1 MAGYGMMASMAKRST
16 RTTRTSDSRARGVT
30 LAFARPT
37 IAMGLLLAGLLL
49 ATAFVAI
56 AVQRNAMARE
66 TAGLQ
71 ADIIAQQ
78 ARRARLE
85 AELAEK
91 SGDSYVVDKARDY
104 GYVRPGEAI
113 IGVKQEPKAVAVVT
127 PGAAPSRAEQWLA
140 LFFGA
145 R

>member
-1 MAGYGMMASMAKRST
+1 MAGYVMMAAMTKRST
-16 RTTRTSDSRARGVT
+16 RTAASGSRVRRVT

-37 IAMGLLLAGLLL
+37 IAMGLLVAGLLL

-66 TAGLQ
+66 TAALQ

-78 ARRARLE
+78 GRRARLE

-91 SGDSYVVDKARDY
+91 SGDSYIVDKARDY
-104 GYVRPGEAI
+104 GYVRPGEAL
-113 IGVKQEPKAVAVVT
+113 IGVKQEPKAVAIVT
-127 PGAAPSRAEQWLA
+127 PVAPPSRAEQWFA
-140 LFFGA
+140 LFFGS

>member
-1 MAGYGMMASMAKRST
+1 M
-16 RTTRTSDSRARGVT
+16 
-30 LAFARPT
+30 ARPT

-49 ATAFVAI
+49 ATAFVALAI
-56 AVQRNAMARE
+56 QRNALARE

-91 SGDSYVVDKARDY
+91 AGDSYVVDKARDY
-104 GYVRPGEAI
+104 GYVKPGEAI
-113 IGVKQEPKAVAVVT
+113 IGVKQEPKIAAPPVTVT
-127 PGAAPSRAEQWLA
+127 PPSRAQLWLA

>member
-1 MAGYGMMASMAKRST
+1 MAGYGMMAAMPRRTKRSKAKGARAAT
-16 RTTRTSDSRARGVT
+16 RAM
-30 LAFARPT
+30 ARPT

-56 AVQRNAMARE
+56 AAQRNAMARE

-71 ADIIAQQ
+71 ADIVAQQ
-78 ARRARLE
+78 AQRARLE
-85 AELAEK
+85 AALAEK
-91 SGDSYVVDKARDY
+91 ASDSYVVDKARDY
-104 GYVRPGEAI
+104 GYVKPGEAL
-113 IGVKQEPKAVAVVT
+113 IGVKQEPKAVTPVT
-127 PGAAPSRAEQWLA
+127 PAIAPSRAQLWFA

>member
-1 MAGYGMMASMAKRST
+1 MAGYGMMAAMAKRST
-16 RTTRTSDSRARGVT
+16 RTTTGGSRARGVT

-37 IAMGLLLAGLLL
+37 IAMGLLVAGLLL

-104 GYVRPGEAI
+104 GYVRPGEAL

-127 PGAAPSRAEQWLA
+127 PVAAPSRAEQWLA

>member
-1 MAGYGMMASMAKRST
+1 MMAAMTKRST
-16 RTTRTSDSRARGVT
+16 RTATGGSRVRRLT

-37 IAMGLLLAGLLL
+37 IAMGLLVVGLLL

-71 ADIIAQQ
+71 ADIITQQ

-91 SGDSYVVDKARDY
+91 SGDSYIVDKAREY
-104 GYVRPGEAI
+104 GYVKPGEAL
-113 IGVKQEPKAVAVVT
+113 IGVKQEPKAVVVIT
-127 PGAAPSRAEQWLA
+127 PLTAPSRAEQWLT

>member
-16 RTTRTSDSRARGVT
+16 RTTTRGSRARGVM

-127 PGAAPSRAEQWLA
+127 PVAAPSRAEQWLA

>member
-1 MAGYGMMASMAKRST
+1 MAGYGMMAAMPRRTKRTISAGA
-16 RTTRTSDSRARGVT
+16 RARGLT
-30 LAFARPT
+30 TAIARPT

-49 ATAFVAI
+49 ASAFVALAI
-56 AVQRNAMARE
+56 QRNAMARE

-85 AELAEK
+85 AELTEK
-91 SGDSYVVDKARDY
+91 AGDSYVVDKARDY
-104 GYVRPGEAI
+104 GYVKPGEAI
-113 IGVKQEPKAVAVVT
+113 IGVKQEPKTTT
-127 PGAAPSRAEQWLA
+127 PTATIPGPSRAQQWLA
-140 LFFGA
+140 LFLGA

>member
-1 MAGYGMMASMAKRST
+1 
-16 RTTRTSDSRARGVT
+16 
-30 LAFARPT
+30 
-37 IAMGLLLAGLLL
+37 MGLLLAGLLL

-66 TAGLQ
+66 TAALQ

-91 SGDSYVVDKARDY
+91 SGDSYIVDKARDY
-104 GYVRPGEAI
+104 GYVRPGEAL
-113 IGVKQEPKAVAVVT
+113 IGVKQEPKAVAIVT
-127 PGAAPSRAEQWLA
+127 PAIPPSRAEQWLA

>member
-1 MAGYGMMASMAKRST
+1 MATMPGRTKRASARST
-16 RTTRTSDSRARGVT
+16 RARAAAT
-30 LAFARPT
+30 AMARPT

-56 AVQRNAMARE
+56 AAQRNAMARE

-78 ARRARLE
+78 VQRARLE

-91 SGDSYVVDKARDY
+91 ASDSYVVDKARDY
-104 GYVRPGEAI
+104 GYVKPGEAI
-113 IGVKQEPKAVAVVT
+113 IGVKQEPRSAAPAAPVVR
-127 PGAAPSRAEQWLA
+127 PSRAAQWLA